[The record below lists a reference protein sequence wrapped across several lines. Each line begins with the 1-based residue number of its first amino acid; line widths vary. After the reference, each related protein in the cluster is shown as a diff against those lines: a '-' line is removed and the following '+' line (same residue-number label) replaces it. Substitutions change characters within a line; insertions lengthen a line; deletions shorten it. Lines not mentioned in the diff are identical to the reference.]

1 MVNVMIVEDQKLM
14 RSILESYIKK
24 KEGYE
29 LVSSIPGA
37 DRAADICDAG
47 RIDLILM
54 DVQTERRENGI
65 AAVEKIKA
73 SHPEIKIVVVTSL
86 VDCEVLRRARE
97 AGADS
102 LWYKDTDEELLMEA
116 VRRTMA
122 GEHIFPDAPPVVEVG
137 TARSTEFTNAEMK
150 VLRCLVRGMSYG
162 AIAGALGIEV
172 TTVKYHVSNML
183 QKTNLEQTPGYG
195 MDDYCDQARGLIRK
209 LCDAPDAG
217 VHFFVGATQA
227 NFTVVDALLKPWQG
241 VLCADSG
248 HINVHETGAVEAT
261 GHKCLALPSV
271 QGKITAQQVRDAYD
285 AHWADASHEH
295 IAQPGMVYI
304 SNPTEDGTLYTKEEL
319 TDLSATCY
327 DCGLCLF
334 VDGARMAYGLASE
347 ANDLNL
353 QDYANLC
360 DVFYLG
366 GTKCGALFGEAVI
379 INNPDLDQDFRY
391 AIKQHGAML
400 AKGRLLG
407 LQFLALLNGEDGTGS
422 SPYYTMAA
430 KADRQAMRIRA
441 AFEAK
446 GCAMLFDSPTNQQF
460 PILPNSWYNALSE
473 KYAMTLTAKP
483 DAEHTAVRFCT
494 SWATRDEDVDA
505 LLADIASL

>member
-1 MVNVMIVEDQKLM
+1 MLYFENDYCEGAHPAILQKLT
-14 RSILESYIKK
+14 ETNFEKVP
-24 KEGYE
+24 GYGTDPYCASARE
-29 LVSSIPGA
+29 KI
-37 DRAADICDAG
+37 RAACACPDA
-47 RIDLILM
+47 
-54 DVQTERRENGI
+54 DVTFISGGTQTNAIVI
-65 AAVEKIKA
+65 ASMLQRWQGVMAAATGHVA
-73 SHPEIKIVVVTSL
+73 AH
-86 VDCEVLRRARE
+86 E
-97 AGADS
+97 AGA
-102 LWYKDTDEELLMEA
+102 
-116 VRRTMA
+116 
-122 GEHIFPDAPPVVEVG
+122 
-137 TARSTEFTNAEMK
+137 
-150 VLRCLVRGMSYG
+150 
-162 AIAGALGIEV
+162 IE
-172 TTVKYHVSNML
+172 Y
-183 QKTNLEQTPGYG
+183 
-195 MDDYCDQARGLIRK
+195 
-209 LCDAPDAG
+209 
-217 VHFFVGATQA
+217 
-227 NFTVVDALLKPWQG
+227 
-241 VLCADSG
+241 
-248 HINVHETGAVEAT
+248 T
-261 GHKCLALPSV
+261 GHKVIALPGHA
-271 QGKITAQQVRDAYD
+271 GKVSAADVRNWCATFY
-285 AHWADASHEH
+285 ADDNHDH
-295 IAQPGMVYI
+295 MVFPGMGYI
-304 SNPTEDGTLYTKEEL
+304 SHPSEYGTLYTKEEL

-366 GTKCGALFGEAVI
+366 GTKCGALFGEAVV
-379 INNPDLDQDFRY
+379 INNPDLAQDFRY

-494 SWATRDEDVDA
+494 SWATRNEDVDA

>member
-1 MVNVMIVEDQKLM
+1 
-14 RSILESYIKK
+14 
-24 KEGYE
+24 
-29 LVSSIPGA
+29 
-37 DRAADICDAG
+37 
-47 RIDLILM
+47 
-54 DVQTERRENGI
+54 
-65 AAVEKIKA
+65 
-73 SHPEIKIVVVTSL
+73 
-86 VDCEVLRRARE
+86 
-97 AGADS
+97 
-102 LWYKDTDEELLMEA
+102 
-116 VRRTMA
+116 
-122 GEHIFPDAPPVVEVG
+122 
-137 TARSTEFTNAEMK
+137 
-150 VLRCLVRGMSYG
+150 
-162 AIAGALGIEV
+162 
-172 TTVKYHVSNML
+172 
-183 QKTNLEQTPGYG
+183 
-195 MDDYCDQARGLIRK
+195 
-209 LCDAPDAG
+209 
-217 VHFFVGATQA
+217 
-227 NFTVVDALLKPWQG
+227 
-241 VLCADSG
+241 
-248 HINVHETGAVEAT
+248 
-261 GHKCLALPSV
+261 
-271 QGKITAQQVRDAYD
+271 
-285 AHWADASHEH
+285 
-295 IAQPGMVYI
+295 MVYI

-422 SPYYTMAA
+422 CPYYTMAA

-494 SWATRDEDVDA
+494 SWATRNEDVDA

>member
-1 MVNVMIVEDQKLM
+1 MLYFENDYCEGAHPAILQKLTETNFEKV
-14 RSILESYIKK
+14 SGYGTDPYCASA
-24 KEGYE
+24 KEK
-29 LVSSIPGA
+29 I
-37 DRAADICDAG
+37 RAACACPEA
-47 RIDLILM
+47 
-54 DVQTERRENGI
+54 DVFFISGGTQANSIVI
-65 AAVEKIKA
+65 A
-73 SHPEIKIVVVTSL
+73 ST
-86 VDCEVLRRARE
+86 LRRWEGVVAAATGHVAGHE
-97 AGADS
+97 AGA
-102 LWYKDTDEELLMEA
+102 
-116 VRRTMA
+116 
-122 GEHIFPDAPPVVEVG
+122 I
-137 TARSTEFTNAEMK
+137 EF
-150 VLRCLVRGMSYG
+150 
-162 AIAGALGIEV
+162 
-172 TTVKYHVSNML
+172 
-183 QKTNLEQTPGYG
+183 
-195 MDDYCDQARGLIRK
+195 
-209 LCDAPDAG
+209 
-217 VHFFVGATQA
+217 
-227 NFTVVDALLKPWQG
+227 
-241 VLCADSG
+241 
-248 HINVHETGAVEAT
+248 T
-261 GHKCLALPSV
+261 GHKVIGLP
-271 QGKITAQQVRDAYD
+271 QKNGKLDAATVEDFCKTFY
-285 AHWADASHEH
+285 ADSNHDH
-295 IAQPGMVYI
+295 MVFPGMVYI
-304 SNPTEDGTLYTKEEL
+304 SHPTEYGTLYTKEEL

-360 DVFYLG
+360 DVFYLS
-366 GTKCGALFGEAVI
+366 GTKCGALFGEAVV

-494 SWATRDEDVDA
+494 SWATRNEDVDA